1 MNLEN
6 YAGTEWRTI
15 YASYK
20 DVNTAFLPDQSVL
33 KFCPTLCHL
42 PAYIRCRSPS
52 SAWAFA
58 HRSKWG
64 QLTPTGKMDEKLK
77 SENVLNREFF
87 KNRGGV
93 KWYEWW
99 LKIFFASGGKGAL
112 TPNQNPTDDHASC
125 PLYQLSFWTSSD
137 VHNGPKKVGHRLMTI
152 LLSNVNRF

>member
-1 MNLEN
+1 MKLEN

-33 KFCPTLCHL
+33 KFC
-42 PAYIRCRSPS
+42 YIRCHSPL

-87 KNRGGV
+87 KIWVGR
-93 KWYEWW
+93 
-99 LKIFFASGGKGAL
+99 SD
-112 TPNQNPTDDHASC
+112 TSDD
-125 PLYQLSFWTSSD
+125 
-137 VHNGPKKVGHRLMTI
+137 
-152 LLSNVNRF
+152 